1 MDTVRE
7 MGKHAGQLSRNR
19 GLRLVTV
26 LAFLATLLV
35 PVGAQAIGP
44 ISKIM
49 ISPDNL
55 HAMQGSTP
63 TWTFTVL
70 DSNGAPVSGQYL
82 TYYVVGANAQAATT
96 LTVPTDA
103 NGQVSISYTGKF
115 QGSDV
120 ITAFIDLNSNQTLD
134 SGELNDSTDVTWTHP
149 TTVTL
154 SPSAYTR
161 TIYLTDVAGYGLETV
176 HVTDASHTGLFGVTV
191 NVSITGPNPLRVGGT
206 VTETGTVTTDDNGY
220 ATFYDVGHIAGTD
233 SITATVSGL
242 TPATATLQWIHG
254 PGVLL
259 ASTSATNPMP
269 LNTTA
274 TINITLHDTTMPIAN
289 VPIGIN
295 ITGVNFMQGSTTT
308 DANGDA
314 SFSYTSAISG
324 QDTLLIYADFDRSG
338 TFSAGEPSNSVVI
351 QWGGSATSSLSLSA
365 ASQSMT
371 TGTQAALTATL
382 TRSSGSVSGVNV
394 RYSVTGA
401 NSGSGSAATNG
412 SGIASI
418 AYTGAKSGT
427 DTITAY
433 ADLNG
438 NGTLDSG
445 EPSASTTVTWSQSA
459 PSNAAAIAA
468 EAPTTQKAGCTY
480 FVETQHNM
488 CGDFEAYWNK
498 FGGLAI
504 FGFPITEP
512 FQENGITV
520 QYFERARFE
529 SHPGVDPSHFNV
541 LLGLVGNEV
550 TAGRESEAPFVATTA
565 NPSSDCTYY
574 AATGHNL
581 CGGFRAYW
589 NMYGGLAVFG
599 YPISE
604 EFKEKN
610 PDTGQTYTVQYFQR
624 ARFEW
629 HPGENP
635 SRFDV
640 ELGRLGAQVFSMK
653 YGVTYN

>member
-7 MGKHAGQLSRNR
+7 TGKHAGQFARNR
-19 GLRLVTV
+19 GLRLFTI

-44 ISKIM
+44 INQIT

-55 HAMQGSTP
+55 HALQGSTP

-70 DSNGAPVSGQYL
+70 DSNGNPVSGQYL
-82 TYYVVGANAQAATT
+82 TYYVVGANAHSAIVLTT
-96 LTVPTDA
+96 PTDA
-103 NGQVSISYTGKF
+103 NGQVTVSYTGTF
-115 QGSDV
+115 SGTDV
-120 ITAFIDLNSNQTLD
+120 LTAFIDKNNNQVLD
-134 SGELNDSTDVTWTHP
+134 TGEVGSSTNVTWTHP
-149 TTVTL
+149 VAVTL

-191 NVSITGPNPLRVGGT
+191 AVSITGPNPLRVGGT
-206 VTETGTVTTDDNGY
+206 VTETGTVTTDDNGN

-233 SITATVSGL
+233 SITATVAGL
-242 TPATATLQWIHG
+242 TAATATLQWIHG

-259 ASTSATNPMP
+259 AGATGTNPMP
-269 LNTTA
+269 LNSTA
-274 TINITLHDTTMPIAN
+274 TINITLRDTTMPIAN

-295 ITGVNFMQGSTTT
+295 ITGANFKQGTATTN
-308 DANGDA
+308 ANGDA
-314 SFSYTSAISG
+314 TFSYTSAVSG

-338 TFSAGEPSNSVVI
+338 TFSTGEPSNTVVI
-351 QWGGSATSSLSLSA
+351 QWSGTATSNLSLSA

-394 RYSVTGA
+394 RYSVTGE
-401 NSGSGSAATNG
+401 NSGSGTAATNG

-418 AYTGAKSGT
+418 TYTGTKNGT

-445 EPSASTTVTWSQSA
+445 EPSASTTVTWSQST

-468 EAPTTQKAGCTY
+468 EAPATQQAGCTY
-480 FVETQHNM
+480 FVETQHNL
-488 CGDFEAYWNK
+488 CGDFQSYWNK
-498 FGGLAI
+498 FGGLEI

-512 FQENGITV
+512 FQENGVTV

-565 NPSSDCTYY
+565 NPASDCTYY

-581 CGGFRAYW
+581 CGGFQAYW
-589 NMYGGLAVFG
+589 NMYGGLSVYG

-604 EFKEKN
+604 EFQEKN

-624 ARFEW
+624 GRFEW

-640 ELGRLGAQVFSMK
+640 ELGRLGSQVFSMK
-653 YGVTYN
+653 YGVAYH